1 MKYYDYKSVLDSEI
15 LEFIKKTEDFYPK
28 NSIFSNP
35 NKERKTYNNLC
46 NFFKKARP
54 KGVETVDSEVSQIRF
69 RKYYS
74 KKISKRIVLFVHGG
88 GWVVGDLESHDDICA
103 EICSR
108 TDSTVYAVDY
118 SLAPENKH
126 PAGLNDCEII
136 LEHIQKVENK
146 NIVLIGDSA
155 GGNLVAA
162 LSDKSSNID
171 KLVGQILIYPALGNI
186 LNSGSIKTHQDAPM
200 LTASDMAY
208 YNSVYFNNKSY
219 LTDKTAR
226 PLISKTLQSIPKT
239 YVFVAEF
246 DPLKDDGLF
255 YVEAISR
262 QGGSANFESGD
273 GLVHGY
279 LRARHISKLAKDEF
293 NKILKIINKF

>member
-1 MKYYDYKSVLDSEI
+1 MKYYDYKSVLDAEI
-15 LEFIKKTEDFYPK
+15 LKFIKKTEDFYPK
-28 NSIFSNP
+28 SSIFSNP

-46 NFFKKARP
+46 KFFKVARP
-54 KGVETVDSEVSQIRF
+54 KGVETVDFEVSQIRL

-118 SLAPENKH
+118 RLAPENKH

-162 LSDKSSNID
+162 LSDKFSSAD

-186 LNSGSIKTHQDAPM
+186 LSSGSIKTHQDAPM

-226 PLISKTLQSIPKT
+226 PLISKTLHSIPET

-293 NKILKIINKF
+293 NKILKTINKF

>member
-1 MKYYDYKSVLDSEI
+1 MKYYDYKSVLDAEI

-28 NSIFSNP
+28 SSIFSNP
-35 NKERKTYNNLC
+35 NKERKTYSNLC
-46 NFFKKARP
+46 KFFKVARP
-54 KGVETVDSEVSQIRF
+54 KGVETVDFEVSQIRL

-118 SLAPENKH
+118 RLAPENKH

-162 LSDKSSNID
+162 LSDKFSSID
-171 KLVGQILIYPALGNI
+171 KIVGQILIYPALGNT
-186 LNSGSIKTHQDAPM
+186 LNGGSIKTHQEAPM
-200 LTASDMAY
+200 LTARDMSY
-208 YNSVYFNNKSY
+208 YNSVYFNSKSF

-226 PLISKTLQSIPKT
+226 PLISKTLQSIPET

-246 DPLKDDGLF
+246 DPLKDDGLL

>member
-1 MKYYDYKSVLDSEI
+1 MKYYNYKSVLDAEI

-28 NSIFSNP
+28 SSICSDP
-35 NKERKTYNNLC
+35 SKERVIYNNLC
-46 NFFKKARP
+46 KFFKAPRP
-54 KGVETVDSEVSQIRF
+54 KDVETVDFEISQIKL
-69 RKYYS
+69 RKYVS
-74 KKISKRIVLFVHGG
+74 AHVSKRIVFFVHGG

-103 EICSR
+103 EICSK
-108 TDSTVYAVDY
+108 TASIVYAIDY
-118 SLAPENKH
+118 KLAPENKH
-126 PAGLNDCEII
+126 PAGLNDCEVIF
-136 LEHIQKVENK
+136 EHIRKVENK

-162 LSDKSSNID
+162 LSDKFSAVD

-186 LNSGSIKTHQDAPM
+186 LNNGSIKIHREAPM

-208 YNSVYFNNKSY
+208 YNSVYFDSKSY

-226 PLISKTLQSIPKT
+226 PIISKTLQSIPET
-239 YVFVAEF
+239 HIFVAEF

-255 YVEAISR
+255 YLAAISK
-262 QGGSANFESGD
+262 QGGSATFESGD

-279 LRARHISKLAKDEF
+279 LRARHLSKIANDEF